1 MSEII
6 WIDELYLVQYLEL
19 RRTIASFQN
28 RVCSMDEY
36 LRTEIERIS
45 TVFFDFCEKILC
57 KELVDLDKLK
67 SALCLAKQDLFGLS
81 SNFEEQ
87 EQLLFFIMY
96 DSYYE
101 ICLEQLQPYLG

>member
-6 WIDELYLVQYLEL
+6 WVDELYLVQYLEL

-45 TVFFDFCEKILC
+45 TVFFEFCEKILC
-57 KELVDLDKLK
+57 KKLVDLEKLR
-67 SALCLAKQDLFGLS
+67 SALCLVKQDLFGLS
-81 SNFEEQ
+81 SNFEDQ

-96 DSYYE
+96 DSCYE
-101 ICLEQLQPYLG
+101 TCLEQLQPYLN